1 MAGARRVPTEREKAV
16 SDRMVCLS
24 LLLWKQILRKRGG
37 SVLDFSIW
45 TAHKHLRLKIY
56 KTKFFAL
63 THSDVLPLW
72 SSISV
77 SFTFIYSDVLA
88 RTLGGSSLT

>member
-45 TAHKHLRLKIY
+45 TGGVSLKQML
-56 KTKFFAL
+56 F
-63 THSDVLPLW
+63 VGCPCM
-72 SSISV
+72 
-77 SFTFIYSDVLA
+77 
-88 RTLGGSSLT
+88 LGVG